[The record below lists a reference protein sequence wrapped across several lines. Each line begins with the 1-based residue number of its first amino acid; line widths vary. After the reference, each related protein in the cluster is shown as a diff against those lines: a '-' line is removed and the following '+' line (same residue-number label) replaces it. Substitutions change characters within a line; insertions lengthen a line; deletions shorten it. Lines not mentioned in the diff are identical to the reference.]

1 MKIPGSELIRTSASV
16 SIALHRRILI
26 LDHGQLEGVSS
37 MLGNLWRVS
46 ILVAAFLVSGTGSV
60 ACAAEVVRLGELDL
74 SKMSSG
80 WGKPL
85 ADKAVTGKGLSIG
98 GRTFEHG
105 VGTHTESAFHVKL
118 DGKTERFR
126 AHVGVDDVTNGKGTI
141 RFQGYG
147 DGKRL
152 FDSGLMK
159 GGQQAKAVDV
169 PLTGVGHLMLIVT
182 SGGDGTDSDHA
193 DWAQAEFVIA
203 GDKPQAI
210 DAPQLAPEERI
221 LLTPK
226 PGPQPK
232 INGPKVYGA
241 RPGRPFIYRIPCT
254 GTRPIQ
260 FTAANLPQGLQL
272 DAVTGIITG
281 RVPKER
287 GETVVTLAA
296 KNEHGTDQRTFKLVV
311 GDTLALTPP
320 MGWNSWYIHYMY
332 VTEEHMR
339 NAADVMISSGMADYG
354 YQYVNID
361 DCWMK
366 QKGDAPY
373 RDAQGAIL
381 PNAKFPNITGM
392 VDTIHGKGLKAGL
405 YTGPGPW
412 TCGGYVASYEHEKTD
427 AEKFAEWGFDFLKH
441 DWCSYGQVAGGNSLE
456 HLQRPYKKM
465 GDILKELPRDIVYN
479 LCQYGMGDVWTWGA
493 EVGGHCWRTTGDLGL
508 ERGALLP
515 GFYSIGLSNARHY
528 EYAGPGHWNDPD
540 YILIGWVG
548 NANNQNEPGQ
558 PTKLTPN
565 EQYSYMSMWC
575 LMAAPLFFSGDM
587 RKLDDFTL
595 NVLCNAEVIEVDQD
609 ELGKQ
614 ARPLVQDN
622 ETLILAKLMEDG
634 SLAVGLFNLAELPRE
649 IAVDWPLL
657 GIQGP
662 RQARDL
668 WRQKDLGRF
677 TDRFATSV
685 PRHGVALIR
694 LRPE

>member
-1 MKIPGSELIRTSASV
+1 
-16 SIALHRRILI
+16 
-26 LDHGQLEGVSS
+26 
-37 MLGNLWRVS
+37 MLRSLSCVS
-46 ILVAAFLVSGTGSV
+46 ILVEAFLVLGSGGV
-60 ACAAEVVRLGELDL
+60 CAGEVVRLGELDL

-85 ADKAVTGKGLSIG
+85 ADKSVTGNAISID
-98 GRTFEHG
+98 GRTFDHG
-105 VGTHTESAFHVKL
+105 VGTHAGSVLYVKL

-126 AHVGVDDVTNGKGTI
+126 SFVGVDDATNGRGTI
-141 RFQGYG
+141 QFQVYG
-147 DGKRL
+147 DGKKL
-152 FDSGLMK
+152 FDSGVMK

-169 PLTGVGHLMLIVT
+169 PLADVGRLMLIVT
-182 SGGDGTDSDHA
+182 SPGDGTDFDHA
-193 DWAQAEFVIA
+193 DWAQAEFVTA
-203 GDKPQAI
+203 GEKPQAL
-210 DAPQLAPEERI
+210 DAPQPAAEERI
-221 LLTPK
+221 ILTPK
-226 PGPQPK
+226 GGPQPR
-232 INGPKVYGA
+232 INGPTIYGA

-254 GTRPIQ
+254 GARPIQ
-260 FTAANLPQGLQL
+260 FTATNLPQGLQL
-272 DAVTGIITG
+272 DAGAGILSG
-281 RVPKER
+281 RVPR
-287 GETVVTLAA
+287 SPGETVVTLGAR
-296 KNEHGTDQRTFKLVV
+296 NGHGTDQRTFKLVV

-320 MGWNSWYIHYMY
+320 MGWNSWYIHYMH

-366 QKGDAPY
+366 QKGDEPY
-373 RDAQGAIL
+373 RDAQGAML

-392 VDTIHGKGLKAGL
+392 VDYIHRKGLRAGL

-412 TCGGYVASYEHEKTD
+412 TCGGYVASYGHESID
-427 AEKFAEWGFDFLKH
+427 ARKFADWGFDFLKY

-456 HLQRPYKKM
+456 HMQRPYKKM
-465 GDILKELPRDIVYN
+465 GDILKEQPRDIVYN

-508 ERGALLP
+508 ERGVLLP

-528 EYAGPGHWNDPD
+528 ENAGPGHWNDPD

-548 NANNQNEPGQ
+548 NAHNQNEPGQ
-558 PTKLTPN
+558 PTPLTPN
-565 EQYSYMSMWC
+565 EQYSYMAMWC

-587 RKLDDFTL
+587 AKLDDFTL

-609 ELGKQ
+609 PLGRQ
-614 ARPLVQDN
+614 ARPLVQDG
-622 ETLILAKLMEDG
+622 ETLILTKPMEDG
-634 SLAVGLFNLAELPRE
+634 SQAVGLFNLTELPRE
-649 IAVDWPLL
+649 IAVDWSRL

-677 TDRFATSV
+677 TDRFVTSV